1 MSEEILKA
9 LMQLFAIIAKQETT
23 YDNVHYN
30 FVNKFLNTQI
40 NQDRVQEF
48 LNTYDAFL
56 EKNKV
61 QEKPTEET
69 EDKLA
74 KRTAMK
80 DSVRTLAICKKINKT
95 LTQKQKVIVLIRL
108 LEFIKADKQESV
120 LRNEIITTVS
130 DVFKIEKN
138 EFDLIKK
145 YVIDDIK
152 IIDNDSLIIV
162 SNNKSELKNTIEIN
176 GFEGTCCFLNIP
188 SQNIIFL
195 KYQGNSELNLNS
207 QLVNP
212 ETVYVFS
219 HGSTLRHPKGTIY
232 YSDIITHFLNEGVQE
247 KLVFNAI
254 INKQQFP
261 NGTVALNNVHIAETT
276 GTLFGIMGA
285 SGSGKTTLLNVLSGI
300 DKLTD
305 GEIKINEF
313 DLYNDK
319 SKLKGVIGYIPQDDL
334 LMEDLTVFQNLYY
347 NAELCFKNISK
358 DNLSTKVLKM
368 LVSLGLNEIKDIK
381 VGSPLNKKI
390 SGGQRKRLNIALELI
405 REPQI
410 LFVDEP
416 TSGLSSKDSENV
428 MDLFKE
434 LSLKG
439 KLVFVVIHQPSS
451 DIYKMFD
458 KLFMLDVGGYPAY
471 YGNPIDGIL
480 YFKKITNQI
489 NAETGECHS
498 CGSVNPELLFNLI
511 ESKEIDEY
519 GNYTETRKV
528 SPKKWNE
535 FFKKN
540 IEIVIPKFDSAKSKI
555 INLEIPNRLKQL
567 LIFLKRDVVSKI
579 SNKQYLM
586 LNLFEVPLL
595 ALVLTTILRY
605 VNRSETDTYTYY
617 FNENIPSYFF
627 MSIVVALLVGLT
639 VSAEEIYKDQKILK
653 REKFLNLSRLS
664 YLKSKVLI
672 LFTLS
677 LIQSLLYCVVSH
689 LVLEIKDN
697 FFEIYLIIFSVFCF
711 ANLFGLILSSTFNSP
726 VTIYIII
733 PMVLI
738 PQMLLGGAMIKYSK
752 LNEWFGGGQKIP
764 EIAEVMVSRWA
775 YEAMMTDMF
784 INNNYE
790 KDKFIYD
797 KLQSKFNYKLLYFL
811 PKLDEICDSLNKKPN
826 DKQKLDL
833 ITKELKKIYVEN
845 KQVFTTTTNVDSLKS
860 KIVFI
865 KKNIQESANRVD
877 EKKDAFIEKQMIT
890 VGSNTKILNLKN
902 KHHNLYLE
910 EVVTNQTEKQKVVID
925 YKKNELVQIIDP
937 IYQDPFNT
945 NKIFSLKTHLFS
957 PYKFIFGNK
966 VPTLY
971 FNLLFIWVINA
982 LTFIALYFDILKKT
996 GAFFKNLRLS
1006 KKTYEKK

>member
-9 LMQLFAIIAKQETT
+9 LMQIFAIIAKQ
-23 YDNVHYN
+23 DSGHDSKHYN
-30 FVNKFLNTQI
+30 FVNKFLSTQI

-48 LNTYDAFL
+48 LNVYDEFL
-56 EKNKV
+56 DKDKES
-61 QEKPTEET
+61 ERPAEES
-69 EDKLA
+69 EDKTA

-108 LEFIKADKQESV
+108 LEFIKVDTNISA
-120 LRNEIITTVS
+120 LRNEIITTVA

-145 YVIDDIK
+145 YVLDDIVLYENENLLFISNTK
-152 IIDNDSLIIV
+152 TEEKND
-162 SNNKSELKNTIEIN
+162 IEII
-176 GFEGTCCFLNIP
+176 GFEGNCCFLNIA

-195 KYQGNSELNLNS
+195 KYQGNSELTLNS

-232 YSDIITHFLNEGVQE
+232 YSDVITHFLNEGIEE

-261 NGTVALNNVHIAETT
+261 NGTIALNNVHIAETT

-313 DLYNDK
+313 DLHKDK

-358 DNLSTKVLKM
+358 EELTKKTVKM

-439 KLVFVVIHQPSS
+439 KLIFVVIHQPSS

-458 KLFMLDVGGYPAY
+458 KLFMLDVGGFPAY
-471 YGNPIDGIL
+471 YGNPIDGLL
-480 YFKKITNQI
+480 YFKRITNQI
-489 NAETGECHS
+489 NAEVGECHS

-528 SPKKWNE
+528 SPKKWND
-535 FFKKN
+535 FFKEN
-540 IEIVIPKFDSAKSKI
+540 IQVIIPKIDTAKSKI

-567 LIFLKRDVVSKI
+567 YIFLKRDIVSKI

-595 ALVLTTILRY
+595 ALILTIILRY
-605 VNRSETDTYTYY
+605 INRSETNTYTYY

-677 LIQSLLYCVVSH
+677 LIQSLFYCGISH
-689 LVLEIKDN
+689 LVLEIRDN

-733 PMVLI
+733 PIVLI

-775 YEAMMTDMF
+775 YEGMMTTMF
-784 INNNYE
+784 INNKYE
-790 KDKFIYD
+790 KEKFVFD
-797 KLQSKFNYKLLYFL
+797 KLQSKLSYKLTYLL
-811 PKLDEICDSLNKKPN
+811 PKLEEVCDSLSKNPEDIKK
-826 DKQKLDL
+826 LEL
-833 ITKELKKIYVEN
+833 VTKELKKEYSEN
-845 KQVFTTTTNVDSLKS
+845 KMVFITSNNADSLKS
-860 KIVFI
+860 KIAVI
-865 KKNIQESANRVD
+865 KKIIQENANRVD
-877 EKKDAFIEKQMIT
+877 DKKEVFMEQQRIDI
-890 VGSNTKILNLKN
+890 GSSADILKLKN
-902 KHHNLYLE
+902 NHHNLYLE
-910 EVVTNQTEKQKVVID
+910 EVVTNQTEKAKIVVD
-925 YKKNELVQIIDP
+925 YKNNDLIQIIDP
-937 IYQDPFNT
+937 IYQDPINP
-945 NKIFSLKTHLFS
+945 NKAFSLKTHLFS
-957 PYKFIFGNK
+957 PYKFVFGNK
-966 VPTLY
+966 IPTIY
-971 FNLLFIWVINA
+971 FNLIFIWIINL
-982 LTFIALYFDILKKT
+982 LTFVILYFDLLKKM
-996 GAFFKNLRLS
+996 GSLFNKFSLS
-1006 KKTYEKK
+1006 KNA